1 VPSKAGSE
9 SFATTVQVLAQEGI
23 DVDVEVEGAVE
34 KAKGVD
40 THLSIAGDLKQISV
54 QLKDLILR

>member
-1 VPSKAGSE
+1 VLSGAGNE

-23 DVDVEVEGAVE
+23 DVDVDVEGSVE

-40 THLSIAGDLKQISV
+40 THLSIAKRISV